1 MSKTVIG
8 GIQGIPPQQFSSLME
23 RILSTV
29 KNSPK
34 PMSESDLL
42 EKVTGRKQYKVKV
55 VRYCLENKLVNRTGS
70 GKRGDPFLYSYSEQS
85 TVHAHQEAP
94 AIVAEVNAKADDLSS
109 SDFKNLTELFALL
122 HSIKLKA
129 S

>member
-1 MSKTVIG
+1 
-8 GIQGIPPQQFSSLME
+8 
-23 RILSTV
+23 
-29 KNSPK
+29 
-34 PMSESDLL
+34 MSESDLL

-55 VRYCLENKLVNRTGS
+55 VRYCLDNNIMNRTGS

-85 TVHAHQEAP
+85 AFNAHQEAP
-94 AIVAEVNAKADDLSS
+94 ASVAEVNAKADDLST